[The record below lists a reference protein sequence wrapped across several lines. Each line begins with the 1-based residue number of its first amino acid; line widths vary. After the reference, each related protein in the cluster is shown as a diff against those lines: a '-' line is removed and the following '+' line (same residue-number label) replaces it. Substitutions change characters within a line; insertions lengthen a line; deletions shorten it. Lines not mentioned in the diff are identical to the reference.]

1 MIILAKENIDV
12 YLILYELSLYVITFM
27 RCGICKE
34 YAIVDEIR
42 DQVRHIFLITDVRA
56 YEWMVDG
63 SYGVS
68 VLYLSCMR
76 TANAIC

>member
-1 MIILAKENIDV
+1 MIILAKKNIDV
-12 YLILYELSLYVITFM
+12 YLILYELYVIIFM
-27 RCGICKE
+27 RCGVCRE
-34 YAIVDEIR
+34 YAIVDKIR